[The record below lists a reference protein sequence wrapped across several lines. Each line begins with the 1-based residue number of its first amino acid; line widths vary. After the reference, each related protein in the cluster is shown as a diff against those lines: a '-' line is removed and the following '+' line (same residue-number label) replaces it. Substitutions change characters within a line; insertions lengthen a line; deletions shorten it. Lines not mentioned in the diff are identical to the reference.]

1 MKKIVLILTV
11 IFLLA
16 TPGLAFAAN
25 GGTIHFNEPTF
36 VPRNLDELYMAI
48 ENGAPGWNSF
58 TDCAQK
64 GLTKP
69 FFRWSMV
76 KQIVAYSADDHGQAL
91 LIIPAAD
98 LARIVA
104 PGGIVFP
111 TPGTLK
117 VSENTL
123 FSSLFKQAMDGKVL
137 LCQQDKDLIMFGPG
151 AQALFDALLRYSN

>member
-1 MKKIVLILTV
+1 MKKFILILTV
-11 IFLLA
+11 LFLLA

-36 VPRNLDELYMAI
+36 IPRNLDELYQAI
-48 ENGAPGWNSF
+48 ESGAPGWNSF

-64 GLTKP
+64 GLTRP

-104 PGGIVFP
+104 PGGIIFSGQ
-111 TPGTLK
+111 GTLK
-117 VSENTL
+117 ISENML
-123 FSSLFKQAMDGKVL
+123 FANLYKQAMDGKVL
-137 LCQQDKDLIMFGPG
+137 LCQQDKDLTMFGPG
-151 AQALFDALLRYSN
+151 AQSLFDSLAAYSK